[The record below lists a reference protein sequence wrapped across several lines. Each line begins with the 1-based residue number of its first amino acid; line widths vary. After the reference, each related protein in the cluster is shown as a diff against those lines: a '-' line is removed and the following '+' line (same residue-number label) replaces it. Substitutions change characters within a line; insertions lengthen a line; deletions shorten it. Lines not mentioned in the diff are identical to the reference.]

1 MVHFREFFKQ
11 GRLDMPTQKGIA
23 LTVPQFRQLVGDIND
38 IAEDVD
44 EVENYMH
51 GSPEQS
57 AFLSESAERNGLL
70 EEMTANQSRI
80 SSIPATHEQ

>member
-1 MVHFREFFKQ
+1 
-11 GRLDMPTQKGIA
+11 MPTQKGIA

-51 GSPEQS
+51 GGPEQS
-57 AFLSESAERNGLL
+57 IFLSESAERNGLL

-80 SSIPATHEQ
+80 SSQTPYGA